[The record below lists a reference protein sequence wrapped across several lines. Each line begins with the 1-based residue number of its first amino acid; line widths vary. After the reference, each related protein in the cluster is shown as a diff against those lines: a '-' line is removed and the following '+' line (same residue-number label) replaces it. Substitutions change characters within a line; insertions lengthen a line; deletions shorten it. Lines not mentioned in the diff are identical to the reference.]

1 MILHYEVR
9 LVMSNST
16 WDLSL
21 DHHACDVMFVWL
33 GGDGQGVLK
42 TCR

>member
-16 WDLSL
+16 WDRSL

-33 GGDGQGVLK
+33 GGGRARSGPAGD
-42 TCR
+42 